1 MTTPRV
7 PRSYLFV
14 PASRPERIGKAL
26 SAGADAVIVD
36 LEDAVAPDA
45 KAEARAG
52 LSAPWSGL
60 QTAAQVGGVQLF
72 VRVNGADTAWFAD
85 DLAWCRA
92 HGVRQIMLPKADATA
107 LAAFHAELP
116 GAHCHALLE
125 TAAGFADLYEVARAP
140 GVTRLVFGSIDLM
153 FDLDVADDGEPL
165 HHFRSELV
173 LHSRAAGLPAPVDG
187 VCTAIGDAEALAVD
201 TARGRRFGFGAKLL
215 IHPNQVEGVHAALA
229 PSAQEVAW
237 ARRVVEQAAAAQG
250 AAIAVDGKMVDRP
263 VLERALR
270 IVAAAPGPSASS
282 ATSSSSASSATSA

>member
-1 MTTPRV
+1 MTMPRV

-45 KAEARAG
+45 KADARVG
-52 LSAPWSGL
+52 LTAPWSGL
-60 QTAAQVGGVQLF
+60 QTQARMAGVRLL
-72 VRVNGADTAWFAD
+72 VRVNGADTMWFAD

-92 HGVRQIMLPKADATA
+92 HAVHDIVLPKADVTA
-107 LAAFHAELP
+107 LAALRASLP
-116 GAHCHALLE
+116 DVPCHALLE
-125 TAAGFADLYEVARAP
+125 TAAGFADLRDVARAP
-140 GVTRLVFGSIDLM
+140 GVARLLFGSIDLM

-165 HHFRSELV
+165 HAFRSQLV
-173 LHSRAAGLPAPVDG
+173 AHSRAAGLPAPVDG
-187 VCTAIGDAEALAVD
+187 VCTAIGDAEALAAD
-201 TARGRRFGFGAKLL
+201 TARARRFGFGAKLL
-215 IHPNQVEGVHAALA
+215 IHPNQVAGVHAALA
-229 PSAQEVAW
+229 PSADEVAW

-270 IVAAAPGPSASS
+270 IVAATS
-282 ATSSSSASSATSA
+282 ATAG